1 MRTVNA
7 TANPRASMFNRILQE
22 IQEKVQNQEY
32 VLTLHAEDEMLQDSL
47 TSFDVEN
54 VLLTGKIVKR
64 QRDVQRGEWKYV
76 VEGRTL
82 GSEIAVVVTKLPLG
96 RKLVVITVYV
106 K

>member
-1 MRTVNA
+1 
-7 TANPRASMFNRILQE
+7 MFDQILQE

-32 VLTLHAEDEMLQDSL
+32 VLTLHAEDEMVQDRL

-54 VLLTGKIVKR
+54 ALLTGRIVGR
-64 QRDVQRGEWKYV
+64 QKDLKTDEWKYV

-82 GSEIAVVVTKLPLG
+82 GSEIAVIVTKLTFS
-96 RKLVVITVYV
+96 RKLIIITVYV

>member
-1 MRTVNA
+1 
-7 TANPRASMFNRILQE
+7 MFDQILQE

-32 VLTLHAEDEMLQDSL
+32 VLTLHAEDEMVQDGL

-54 VLLTGKIVKR
+54 ALLTGEIVRR
-64 QRDVQRGEWKYV
+64 QRDSYRGEWKYV

-82 GSEIAVVVTKLPLG
+82 GSEIAVVVTKLAFR
-96 RKLVVITVYV
+96 RKLVIITVYV